1 MNVQGF
7 GSKWSWSVCVLSL
20 NLPKGTE
27 EEDKNGSQNGQN
39 HGVGFNESVSGRG
52 EIGIFW

>member
-7 GSKWSWSVCVLSL
+7 GRKWSWSVCVLSL

-27 EEDKNGSQNGQN
+27 EEDENGSQSGQN

-52 EIGIFW
+52 EIRIFW